1 MNQPSLTWL
10 QKIVGA
16 PPPGTPAPV
25 PIASVE
31 MIPQR
36 RAALH
41 FDELVRDLP
50 PIDQLHEG
58 IVLRR
63 RDGYDL
69 TAEVCVPA
77 GPGPFPA
84 MLYMH
89 GGAFCV
95 WSARDVRR
103 IAFRIASAGFVV
115 VNLNYGLAP
124 EHPFPCAVEDAIYA
138 ARWTATN
145 ATRFG
150 GVEGPISIGGDSAGG
165 ALSAAAIAYLDGG
178 CPADLDEGDLA
189 SVPVSFSSAFL
200 NCGVYDMTRIVQAE
214 RQTTPGTVEVM
225 TCAAYLGTHWLPTL
239 RDPMAS
245 PYFAPNLACFPPA
258 YLSCGSDD
266 PVLGQTLLMTERL
279 AEFGVPVTTSIVPGF
294 DHELLLIDPGREPLI
309 TEEWD
314 RTLAWLHRH
323 TRQ

>member
-1 MNQPSLTWL
+1 
-10 QKIVGA
+10 
-16 PPPGTPAPV
+16 
-25 PIASVE
+25 
-31 MIPQR
+31 
-36 RAALH
+36 
-41 FDELVRDLP
+41 
-50 PIDQLHEG
+50 
-58 IVLRR
+58 
-63 RDGYDL
+63 
-69 TAEVCVPA
+69 
-77 GPGPFPA
+77 
-84 MLYMH
+84 MH

-150 GVEGPISIGGDSAGG
+150 GTEGPIAIGGDSAGA

-178 CPADLDEGDLA
+178 CQVELDEGDLA
-189 SVPVSFSSAFL
+189 SVPVSFSAAFL
-200 NCGVYDMTRIVQAE
+200 NCGVYDLTQVVHAE
-214 RQTTPGTVEVM
+214 RQTTPGTVELM
-225 TCAAYLGTHWLPTL
+225 TCAAYLGTHWLPKL

-258 YLSCGSDD
+258 YLSCGSHD
-266 PVLGQTLLMTERL
+266 PVLGQTLLMTGRL
-279 AEFGVPVTTSIVPGF
+279 AELGVPVTTSIVPGF

-314 RTLAWLHRH
+314 RTLAWLRRH
-323 TRQ
+323 GRQ